1 MESTAEFVLPTLPD
15 LRRTRVFGREICYY
29 EVGEGP
35 PLVLVHGVGG
45 DADQWAF
52 CFDSLAAS
60 HRVVALD
67 LLGFGRS
74 DKPLIDYRIAGFVE
88 LLDCFLGVIDVRRPS
103 LLGHSLGGWITAAFA
118 SRFPEKVDK
127 LILNDAAGVDEGSV
141 PLPVDLNISTRANM
155 RCVFNGMFYDTSIVT
170 DALVDLAYSLH
181 LERGDGYTI
190 KSVLETLVADGE
202 KLDGRLGRIA
212 APTLILWGENDIIT
226 PLSMA
231 QTYRR
236 GIARSELH
244 TLAQCGHL
252 PCLERPAAFVAAVLS
267 FLSRREYTLGLS
279 APEV

>member
-1 MESTAEFVLPTLPD
+1 LAADLLEKPVDFVLPVLPD
-15 LRRTRVFGREICYY
+15 LRRVRVFGREICYY

-52 CFDSLAAS
+52 CFEGLAAS
-60 HRVVALD
+60 QRVIAVD

-74 DKPLIDYRIAGFVE
+74 DKPLIDYRISGFVE
-88 LLDCFLGVIDVRRPS
+88 FLDRFLSVIEVRRPS
-103 LLGHSLGGWITAAFA
+103 LLGHSLGGWIAAAFA

-141 PLPVDLNISTRANM
+141 QLPVDLNVSTQANM
-155 RCVFNGMFYDTSIVT
+155 RRVFNCMFHDTSIVT

-190 KSVLETLVADGE
+190 KSVLETLGASWE
-202 KLDGRLGRIA
+202 KLDGKLALIA

-226 PLSMA
+226 PLPMA
-231 QTYRR
+231 QTYHR
-236 GIARSELH
+236 GIARSKLL
-244 TLAQCGHL
+244 TLARCGHL
-252 PCLERPAAFVAAVLS
+252 PCLERPLS
-267 FLSRREYTLGLS
+267 SSRW
-279 APEV
+279 